1 MTKEN
6 VLIMAVKKQ
15 KDTDSHFESSV
26 EELRSL
32 SVTAGGVVLA
42 VETQNRVQIHPV
54 TYVGKG
60 KIEEIQI
67 EIDAHDIKLIIAN
80 DELSPAQLRNLNDQL
95 GVRVIDRSQ
104 LILDIFAGR
113 AKTKEGQLQ
122 VELAQLQYMLPRLR
136 GMGLIM
142 SKLAGGIGTRGPGE
156 TQLETDQRHI
166 RSRIDEIKRRLKD
179 IVKQREQ
186 YRKRRKL
193 NNVFQIAIVG
203 YTNAGKSTLFN
214 RLTNEDS
221 LEEDLLF
228 ATLDPLTRKI
238 NLPSG
243 FECLITDTVGFLQDL
258 PTALIAAFKSTLE
271 EVAEADLLLHVVDAT
286 HEDYEQQQATVLSI
300 LKELNAQSI
309 PTLTVYNKSDQL
321 TEEFFATHHPFK
333 VMSAYSEND
342 RNELVSEIE
351 NLIKDEW
358 QAYRL
363 SLDPSDG
370 RELHQFEQATIV
382 ETKGY
387 NETTNQYDLTGY
399 IRSDHPLHGVIKE
412 QTNKND

>member
-1 MTKEN
+1 MAKEN

-15 KDTDSHFESSV
+15 KDTESHFASSV
-26 EELRSL
+26 AELESL
-32 SVTAGGVVLA
+32 SVTAGGEVKVVSK
-42 VETQNRVQIHPV
+42 QNRIQIHPV

-60 KIEEIQI
+60 KIEEVQI
-67 EIDAHDIKLIIAN
+67 EIDAHDIGLIIAN

-104 LILDIFAGR
+104 LILDIFASR

-122 VELAQLQYMLPRLR
+122 VELAQLQYTLPRLH

-166 RSRIDEIKRRLKD
+166 RRRIDDIKRRLKD

-186 YRKRRKL
+186 YRTRRKL

-214 RLTNEDS
+214 RLTQEAS

-228 ATLDPLTRKI
+228 ATLDPLTRKL

-243 FECLITDTVGFLQDL
+243 FECLLTDTVGFLQDL

-271 EVAEADLLLHVVDAT
+271 EVSEADFLIHVVDAT
-286 HEDYEQQQATVLSI
+286 HEDNEQHQTTVLAI
-300 LKELNAQSI
+300 LDELDAKSI
-309 PTLTVYNKSDQL
+309 PTITVYNKADVLS
-321 TEEFFATHHPFK
+321 EEFIPTHHPHML
-333 VMSAYSEND
+333 MSAYSKED
-342 RNELVSEIE
+342 RQQLVTKVE
-351 NLIKDEW
+351 NLIKNEW
-358 QAYRL
+358 QAYEISL
-363 SLDPSDG
+363 SPSLG
-370 RELHQFEQATIV
+370 RELHQFEQTSIV
-382 ETKGY
+382 ESKIY
-387 NETTNQYDLTGY
+387 NETTNKYDMTGF
-399 IRSDHPLHGVIKE
+399 IKTDHPLHGVIKE
-412 QTNKND
+412 HTE